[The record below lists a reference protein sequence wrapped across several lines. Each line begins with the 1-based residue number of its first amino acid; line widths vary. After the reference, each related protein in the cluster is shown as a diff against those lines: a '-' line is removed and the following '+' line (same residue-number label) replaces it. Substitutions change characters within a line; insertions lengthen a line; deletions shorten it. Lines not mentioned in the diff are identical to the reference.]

1 MNSKMRV
8 LVFLFCVFVV
18 FSFLI
23 YYETADNIRR
33 QDQIREK
40 NIDVSNNSSNE
51 NIAVNNKS
59 KKNYVIINNY
69 IINVELALTNEDRQK
84 GLMGREILND
94 NDGMLFVFEN
104 EEKHEFWMK
113 NMIISLDIIWINS
126 DGEVVHIEKQVPP
139 CEDNCIIYSP
149 SLPAQYVLELNS
161 GSIERLSI
169 ENGMKIQ
176 LVIKN

>member
-1 MNSKMRV
+1 MDNY
-8 LVFLFCVFVV
+8 VFVV

-40 NIDVSNNSSNE
+40 NIDVLNNSSNE

-113 NMIISLDIIWINS
+113 NMIII
-126 DGEVVHIEKQVPP
+126 Q
-139 CEDNCIIYSP
+139 
-149 SLPAQYVLELNS
+149 
-161 GSIERLSI
+161 
-169 ENGMKIQ
+169 KI
-176 LVIKN
+176 LRKGFSRTG